1 MRTTFSSENDGF
13 LDSRTD
19 SAQISEELTTPKMRF
34 PKIIRHQ
41 KAEVTIYGKKKNY
54 PFFTASSTALMAN
67 GGCSI
72 SPSSFSA

>member
-1 MRTTFSSENDGF
+1 MRTTFPLENEGL

-54 PFFTASSTALMAN
+54 PF
-67 GGCSI
+67 
-72 SPSSFSA
+72 